1 MKRTCSFVTV
11 AITALLALPAAAQR
25 PTAAPLPAQLG
36 FSPERLARIDS
47 FMRQAVDS
55 NRIAGAVVLVMRDG
69 RVAYE
74 RAFGWA
80 DREAGRRMAT
90 DAIFR
95 IASQSKAI
103 TSAALLSRE
112 RVHVLV
118 RALNMHALFANDTL
132 HVDACSVQ
140 RATKPGAEGFVRGEP
155 YLQDRMS
162 GLCRD
167 ASVPPTCARII
178 CVDSIIVATKGIT
191 RVHLTVNR
199 GSVQY
204 REEHEFIRAYGGF
217 DWVRV
222 VLRQPIVND

>member
-1 MKRTCSFVTV
+1 MSNTAIQVLQSEHVRLGKRQESVYRLEQAPMTR
-11 AITALLALPAAAQR
+11 AQ
-25 PTAAPLPAQLG
+25 APLPVGCVESSHAAAPVGLLG
-36 FSPERLARIDS
+36 RTETRL
-47 FMRQAVDS
+47 RQVLRFQILRLIVTSGLAYS
-55 NRIAGAVVLVMRDG
+55 SLSGQTRPGAVTGAEKL
-69 RVAYE
+69 A
-74 RAFGWA
+74 
-80 DREAGRRMAT
+80 
-90 DAIFR
+90 
-95 IASQSKAI
+95 
-103 TSAALLSRE
+103 RE

-118 RALNMHALFANDTL
+118 RALNFHALFANDTL